1 MLVLE
6 LGGND
11 GLRGI
16 PPEATKSNL
25 PLPRL
30 RRMPKIAAARRRI
43 YGEPKSSSAKHLDG
57 EKAGDCCDPLTILAR
72 VASDAS
78 CRRNRRNNALDYDA
92 RRW

>member
-1 MLVLE
+1 MREACGVFGQCIDRSFGLLLRS
-6 LGGND
+6 LGRPGSK
-11 GLRGI
+11 RFAA
-16 PPEATKSNL
+16 PKTEANAED
-25 PLPRL
+25 P
-30 RRMPKIAAARRRI
+30 
-43 YGEPKSSSAKHLDG
+43 AKHLDG